1 MASLTSFK
9 NDDRP
14 TERVARDNVD
24 TAGPATDGQR
34 DGRTDALGA
43 PQAIFSRIFGKICC
57 NVSNLRAF
65 GGP

>member
-24 TAGPATDGQR
+24 TAGPATEATR
-34 DGRTDALGA
+34 RPDALGA

-57 NVSNLRAF
+57 NVSNFRAF